1 MSMAKRS
8 SGSMPRRGDWEF
20 SKIKAL
26 EIECWG
32 YSVVSKADLKCR
44 IHLIFTIMYNMMIT
58 NERFV
63 VAFAAASL

>member
-8 SGSMPRRGDWEF
+8 SGSMPRRGDWDL

-26 EIECWG
+26 ENECWG
-32 YSVVSKADLKCR
+32 YSVVSKTDLKCR